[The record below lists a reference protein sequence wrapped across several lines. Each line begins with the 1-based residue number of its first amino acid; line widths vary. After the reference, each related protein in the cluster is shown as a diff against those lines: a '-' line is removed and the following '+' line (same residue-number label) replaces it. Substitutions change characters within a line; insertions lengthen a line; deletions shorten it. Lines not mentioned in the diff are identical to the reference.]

1 MRLEEYAEQYGLD
14 SYHQG
19 LVPVRDEKGIWTD
32 GVYAVYQ
39 INYKGTKGVEALR
52 KLIESLEES
61 IKTMV
66 EAGME

>member
-1 MRLEEYAEQYGLD
+1 MSIEDYAKQYGLD

-19 LVPVRDEKGIWTD
+19 LVPIRDEKGIWTE

-39 INYKGTKGVEALR
+39 VNYKGNKGIEAMR

-61 IKTMV
+61 IKILQ
-66 EAGME
+66 EAGCE